1 MYPCADPLFYLHHS
15 MLDKIWWQWQNA
27 NRTQRL
33 REIEGPL
40 GGEAGQQS
48 ATLNFEIHLG
58 HLHRNITIDEVMD
71 TRGHYLCYIYE

>member
-40 GGEAGQQS
+40 GGEASQLVRQPC
-48 ATLNFEIHLG
+48 G
-58 HLHRNITIDEVMD
+58 HLFWTKP
-71 TRGHYLCYIYE
+71 TAWL